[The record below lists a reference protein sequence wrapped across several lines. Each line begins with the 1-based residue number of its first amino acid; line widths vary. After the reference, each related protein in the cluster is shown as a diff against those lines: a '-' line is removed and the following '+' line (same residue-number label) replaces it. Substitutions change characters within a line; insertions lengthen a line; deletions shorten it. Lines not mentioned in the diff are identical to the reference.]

1 MNLMNNP
8 DVFAK
13 EKPDV
18 EELPEANFSIIL
30 HPKINSRGLLK
41 PSGKLMEI
49 IRYREQSLINWP
61 KMVVMSNNRYGSFLQ

>member
-1 MNLMNNP
+1 MNNP

-13 EKPDV
+13 EKPHV
-18 EELPEANFSIIL
+18 EELLEADYSIIL
-30 HPKINSRGLLK
+30 HSEINSGGLLK

-49 IRYREQSLINWP
+49 IRYREQSLINWL

>member
-30 HPKINSRGLLK
+30 HSEINSRGLLK
-41 PSGKLMEI
+41 PCGKLMKSFDI
-49 IRYREQSLINWP
+49 ASKALLIDP
-61 KMVVMSNNRYGSFLQ
+61 KWW

>member
-1 MNLMNNP
+1 MNNP

-13 EKPDV
+13 EKPHA
-18 EELPEANFSIIL
+18 EELSEANCSIIL

-49 IRYREQSLINWP
+49 IRYREQSLIN
-61 KMVVMSNNRYGSFLQ
+61 

>member
-1 MNLMNNP
+1 MNNP

-13 EKPDV
+13 EKPHA
-18 EELPEANFSIIL
+18 EELSEANCSIIL

>member
-1 MNLMNNP
+1 MNNP

-13 EKPDV
+13 EKPHA
-18 EELPEANFSIIL
+18 EELSEANYSIIL

-49 IRYREQSLINWP
+49 IRYREQSLVNWP

>member
-1 MNLMNNP
+1 MNNP

-30 HPKINSRGLLK
+30 HSEINSRGLLK

-61 KMVVMSNNRYGSFLQ
+61 KMVVMSNNRFGSFLQ